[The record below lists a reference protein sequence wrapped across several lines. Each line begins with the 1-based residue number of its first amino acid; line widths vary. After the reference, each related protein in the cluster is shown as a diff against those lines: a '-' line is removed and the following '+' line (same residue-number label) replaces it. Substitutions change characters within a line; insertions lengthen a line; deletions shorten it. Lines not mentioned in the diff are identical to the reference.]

1 MVNDITKNPEKLLA
15 RIEHLEENR
24 RFVQNVLEMALS
36 LVDFQE
42 NIVNSF
48 GPENI
53 LEEAEKRIGYLIP
66 FEASALYLVDQD
78 TSDLHPVVCNPLK
91 ARDFIAAE
99 VEDLIEKGFFA
110 WAIRERRGI
119 TIASRN
125 RAKRF
130 VMHVI
135 ATQSR
140 IRGMFIGQLD
150 GTRQQIPD
158 TSLTLLS
165 IILLNTANALE
176 SLEFY
181 RLLRH
186 QKAILER
193 KVEERT
199 QALAESERQM
209 QQVLKLQSIGTLAG
223 GIAHDFNNILFPI
236 IGYTEL
242 AMDDIPEESP
252 ARKSLEEVLKAA
264 SRAKE
269 LIQQILT
276 FSRQN
281 GHERKPIRVPL
292 IVREAL
298 RLLRASIPKTIDI
311 VSDLEESCSPIL
323 GNPTQMHQ
331 VVMNLCTNA
340 YQAMRET
347 GGQIH
352 VRLGQVNIGYEEMA
366 QRIGIKMGPHLHLV
380 VQDDGVGMD
389 ATVLERIFE
398 PYYTTKEP
406 GKGTGLGLS
415 VIHGIVKNHGGFITV
430 ESLPG
435 RGSSFHVYLPT
446 IDEIEQDI
454 EVEIRAAETGG
465 GERILLVDDEEQIVA
480 MEKQLLEKLGYQVT
494 ACASSSEAWT
504 VFSAH
509 PDQFDLM
516 ITDMTMP
523 HMAGDRLSEK
533 ILDIRPTLPVIL
545 CTGHSDMI
553 DEDKAAALGIRKFV
567 MKPVEKNELARAIRS
582 ALESGPTRLPP
593 GSPESSRPVLS
604 IAAA

>member
-1 MVNDITKNPEKLLA
+1 
-15 RIEHLEENR
+15 
-24 RFVQNVLEMALS
+24 
-36 LVDFQE
+36 
-42 NIVNSF
+42 
-48 GPENI
+48 
-53 LEEAEKRIGYLIP
+53 
-66 FEASALYLVDQD
+66 
-78 TSDLHPVVCNPLK
+78 
-91 ARDFIAAE
+91 
-99 VEDLIEKGFFA
+99 
-110 WAIRERRGI
+110 
-119 TIASRN
+119 
-125 RAKRF
+125 
-130 VMHVI
+130 
-135 ATQSR
+135 
-140 IRGMFIGQLD
+140 MFIGQLD

-186 QKAILER
+186 QKTILEK

-242 AMDDIPEESP
+242 ALDDIPEENP

-276 FSRQN
+276 FSRRN
-281 GHERKPIRVPL
+281 GRERKPIRVP
-292 IVREAL
+292 IIIREAL
-298 RLLRASIPKTIDI
+298 KLLRASIPTTIEI
-311 VSDLEESCSPIL
+311 AADLEENCSPIM

-352 VRLGQVNIGYEEMA
+352 VRLGEVNIGYEEMA
-366 QRIGIKMGPHLHLV
+366 QRIGITMGPHLHLV
-380 VQDDGVGMD
+380 VQDNGVGMD

-398 PYYTTKEP
+398 PYYTTQEP

-415 VIHGIVKNHGGFITV
+415 VIHGIVKSHGGFITV

-435 RGSSFHVYLPT
+435 QGSSFHVYLPT
-446 IDEIEQDI
+446 IEEMEQDI
-454 EVEIRAAETGG
+454 AVEIYAAETGG
-465 GERILLVDDEEQIVA
+465 RERILLVDDEEQIVA
-480 MEKQLLEKLGYQVT
+480 MEKQMLEKLGYQVT

-504 VFSAH
+504 VFSTR

-533 ILDIRPTLPVIL
+533 ILDIRPNLPVIL
-545 CTGHSDMI
+545 CTGYSDMI
-553 DEDKAAALGIRKFV
+553 DGDKAVALGIRKFV

-582 ALESGPTRLPP
+582 ALEPGPT
-593 GSPESSRPVLS
+593 GSSRPAPA
-604 IAAA
+604 IAAP

>member
-1 MVNDITKNPEKLLA
+1 MVNDITKDPEKLLS

-454 EVEIRAAETGG
+454 EMEIRAAETGG

-553 DEDKAAALGIRKFV
+553 DEDKATALGIRKFV

>member
-1 MVNDITKNPEKLLA
+1 MVNDITKDPEKLLT
-15 RIEHLEENR
+15 RIEYLEDNR
-24 RFVQNVLEMALS
+24 RFVQNMLEMAIS

-42 NIVNSF
+42 NIVSSF

-53 LEEAEKRIGYLIP
+53 LEEAEKRIRYLIP
-66 FEASALYLVDQD
+66 FEANALYLVDQD
-78 TSDLHPVVCNPLK
+78 SSDLQLAVCNPPK
-91 ARDFIAAE
+91 AREFMTAE
-99 VEDLIEKGFFA
+99 VEELIEKGFFA

-119 TIASRN
+119 TIASSN

-150 GTRQQIPD
+150 GRQQIPD

-186 QKAILER
+186 QKAILEK

-242 AMDDIPEESP
+242 ALDDIPEENP

-276 FSRQN
+276 FSRRN
-281 GHERKPIRVPL
+281 GRERKPIRVP
-292 IVREAL
+292 IIIREAL
-298 RLLRASIPKTIDI
+298 KLLRASIPKTIEI
-311 VSDLEESCSPIL
+311 ASDLEENCSPIM

-352 VRLGQVNIGYEEMA
+352 VRLGEVNIGYEEMA
-366 QRIGIKMGPHLHLV
+366 QRIGITMGPHLHLV
-380 VQDDGVGMD
+380 VQDNGVGMD

-398 PYYTTKEP
+398 PYYTTQEP

-435 RGSSFHVYLPT
+435 QGSSFHVYLPT
-446 IDEIEQDI
+446 IDEMEQDI
-454 EVEIRAAETGG
+454 AVEIHAAETGG
-465 GERILLVDDEEQIVA
+465 RERILLVDDEEQIVA
-480 MEKQLLEKLGYQVT
+480 MEKQMLEKLGYQVT

-504 VFSAH
+504 VFSTR

-533 ILDIRPTLPVIL
+533 ILDIRPNLPVIL
-545 CTGHSDMI
+545 CTGYSDMI
-553 DEDKAAALGIRKFV
+553 DGDKAVALGIRKFV

-582 ALESGPTRLPP
+582 ALEP
-593 GSPESSRPVLS
+593 GRTEPSRSAPA
-604 IAAA
+604 IAAP

>member
-1 MVNDITKNPEKLLA
+1 MVNDFTKDPEKLLT

-36 LVDFQE
+36 LVDFQD
-42 NIVNSF
+42 NIVSSF

-53 LEEAEKRIGYLIP
+53 LEEAEKRIRYLIP
-66 FEASALYLVDQD
+66 FEATALYLINQD
-78 TSDLHPVVCNPLK
+78 SSDLQLEVCNPLQS
-91 ARDFIAAE
+91 RELIAAE

-119 TIASRN
+119 SIASSN
-125 RAKRF
+125 RAKRL

-150 GTRQQIPD
+150 GKRQQTPD

-186 QKAILER
+186 QKAILEK

-242 AMDDIPEESP
+242 AMDDIPEGSP

-269 LIQQILT
+269 LIQQILI
-276 FSRQN
+276 FSRRN
-281 GHERKPIRVPL
+281 GRERKPIRVP
-292 IVREAL
+292 IIIREAL
-298 RLLRASIPKTIDI
+298 KLLRASIPKTIDI
-311 VSDLEESCSPIL
+311 ITDLEENCSLIM

-340 YQAMRET
+340 YQAMQES
-347 GGQIH
+347 GGEIH
-352 VRLGQVNIGYEEMA
+352 VRLSEVNIGYEEMV

-380 VQDDGVGMD
+380 VQDNGVGMD

-435 RGSSFHVYLPT
+435 QGSSFHVYLPT

-454 EVEIRAAETGG
+454 EVDIRAAETGG
-465 GERILLVDDEEQIVA
+465 GERILLVDDEEPIVA
-480 MEKQLLEKLGYQVT
+480 MEKQMLEKLGYQVT

-504 VFSAH
+504 AFSAR

-533 ILDIRPTLPVIL
+533 ILHIRPNLPVIL
-545 CTGHSDMI
+545 CTGYSDMI
-553 DEDKAAALGIRKFV
+553 NEEKAAALGIRKFV

-582 ALESGPTRLPP
+582 ALESGSTRPPP
-593 GSPESSRPVLS
+593 GPDGSSRPATA
-604 IAAA
+604 IAAS

>member
-1 MVNDITKNPEKLLA
+1 MFNDVTKNPEKLLA

-53 LEEAEKRIGYLIP
+53 LEEAEKRIRYLVP
-66 FEASALYLVDQD
+66 FEANALYLVHQD
-78 TSDLHPVVCNPLK
+78 SSDLQLAVCNPLG
-91 ARDFIAAE
+91 ARDLITAE

-119 TIASRN
+119 TIASRH

-186 QKAILER
+186 QKAILEK

-242 AMDDIPEESP
+242 AMDDIPEEGP

-276 FSRQN
+276 FSRRN
-281 GHERKPIRVPL
+281 GHERKPIRVPIIIL
-292 IVREAL
+292 EAL

-311 VSDLEESCSPIL
+311 ITDVEENCSPIM

-347 GGQIH
+347 GGKIH
-352 VRLGQVNIGYEEMA
+352 VRLGEVNIGYEEMV

-406 GKGTGLGLS
+406 GKGNGLGLS

-435 RGSSFHVYLPT
+435 QGSSFHVYLPT
-446 IDEIEQDI
+446 IDEMEQDI
-454 EVEIRAAETGG
+454 EVEIRAAETGS

-480 MEKQLLEKLGYQVT
+480 MEKQMLEKLGYQVT

-504 VFSAH
+504 VFSAR

-533 ILDIRPTLPVIL
+533 ILDIRPNLPVIL
-545 CTGHSDMI
+545 CTGYSDMI
-553 DEDKAAALGIRKFV
+553 NEDKAAALGIRKFV

-582 ALESGPTRLPP
+582 ALESGPTRPPP
-593 GSPESSRPVLS
+593 GPTGSSRPAPALS
-604 IAAA
+604 SL

>member
-1 MVNDITKNPEKLLA
+1 MFNDVTKDPEKLLA

-53 LEEAEKRIGYLIP
+53 LEEAEKRIRYLVP
-66 FEASALYLVDQD
+66 FEANALYLVDQD
-78 TSDLHPVVCNPLK
+78 SSDLQLAVCNPPG
-91 ARDFIAAE
+91 ARDLIAAE
-99 VEDLIEKGFFA
+99 VEDLIEKGFLA

-119 TIASRN
+119 TIASRH

-186 QKAILER
+186 QKAILEK

-242 AMDDIPEESP
+242 AMDDIPEEGP
-252 ARKSLEEVLKAA
+252 ARRSLEEVLKAA

-269 LIQQILT
+269 LVQQILT
-276 FSRQN
+276 FSRRN
-281 GHERKPIRVPL
+281 GHERKPIRLP
-292 IVREAL
+292 IIIREAL

-311 VSDLEESCSPIL
+311 ITDLDENCSSIM

-347 GGQIH
+347 GGEIH
-352 VRLGQVNIGYEEMA
+352 VRLGEVNIGYEEMV

-406 GKGTGLGLS
+406 GQGNGLGLS

-446 IDEIEQDI
+446 IDEMEQDI
-454 EVEIRAAETGG
+454 EVELRAAETGG

-480 MEKQLLEKLGYQVT
+480 MEKQMLEKLGYQVT

-504 VFSAH
+504 VFSAR

-523 HMAGDRLSEK
+523 HMAGDRLTEK
-533 ILDIRPTLPVIL
+533 VLGLRPNLPVIL
-545 CTGHSDMI
+545 CTGYSDMI
-553 DEDKAAALGIRKFV
+553 NEDKAAALGIRRFV
-567 MKPVEKNELARAIRS
+567 MKPVEKNELARAIRD
-582 ALESGPTRLPP
+582 ALESGQSLPP
-593 GSPESSRPVLS
+593 PGPSGSNRPAPA
-604 IAAA
+604 IAAL

>member
-1 MVNDITKNPEKLLA
+1 
-15 RIEHLEENR
+15 
-24 RFVQNVLEMALS
+24 
-36 LVDFQE
+36 
-42 NIVNSF
+42 
-48 GPENI
+48 
-53 LEEAEKRIGYLIP
+53 
-66 FEASALYLVDQD
+66 
-78 TSDLHPVVCNPLK
+78 
-91 ARDFIAAE
+91 
-99 VEDLIEKGFFA
+99 
-110 WAIRERRGI
+110 
-119 TIASRN
+119 
-125 RAKRF
+125 
-130 VMHVI
+130 MHVI

-186 QKAILER
+186 QKAILEK

-242 AMDDIPEESP
+242 AMDDIPEENP

-269 LIQQILT
+269 LVQQILT

-281 GHERKPIRVPL
+281 GHERKPIRVP
-292 IVREAL
+292 IIIREAL
-298 RLLRASIPKTIDI
+298 KLLRASIPKTIDI
-311 VSDLEESCSPIL
+311 VTDLEENCSPIM

-347 GGQIH
+347 GGKIH
-352 VRLGQVNIGYEEMA
+352 VRLGEVNIGYEEMA

-380 VQDDGVGMD
+380 VQDNGVGMD

-398 PYYTTKEP
+398 PYYTTQEP

-435 RGSSFHVYLPT
+435 QGSSFHVYLPT
-446 IDEIEQDI
+446 IDEMEQDI
-454 EVEIRAAETGG
+454 EVEIHAAETGG

-480 MEKQLLEKLGYQVT
+480 MEKQMLEKLGYQVT

-504 VFSAH
+504 VFSAR

-533 ILDIRPTLPVIL
+533 ILDIRPNLPVIL
-545 CTGHSDMI
+545 CTGYSDMI
-553 DEDKAAALGIRKFV
+553 NEDKAVSTGHPEVRHEAGREKRAGPGDPQRLGA
-567 MKPVEKNELARAIRS
+567 PAR
-582 ALESGPTRLPP
+582 P
-593 GSPESSRPVLS
+593 GQASQPRP
-604 IAAA
+604 

>member
-1 MVNDITKNPEKLLA
+1 LVNEFAKDPEKLLT
-15 RIEHLEENR
+15 RIERLEDNR
-24 RFVQNVLEMALS
+24 RFVQNVLEMAIS

-42 NIVNSF
+42 NIVSSF
-48 GPENI
+48 RPENI
-53 LEEAEKRIGYLIP
+53 LEEAEKRIRYLIP
-66 FEASALYLVDQD
+66 FEANALYLVNEDS
-78 TSDLHPVVCNPLK
+78 SDHQLAVCNPPESREL
-91 ARDFIAAE
+91 ITAE

-125 RAKRF
+125 RTKRF

-150 GTRQQIPD
+150 GARQQIPD

-186 QKAILER
+186 QKAILEK

-242 AMDDIPEESP
+242 AMDDIPAESP

-269 LIQQILT
+269 LIQQILI
-276 FSRQN
+276 FSRRN
-281 GHERKPIRVPL
+281 GRERKPIRVP
-292 IVREAL
+292 IIIREAL
-298 RLLRASIPKTIDI
+298 KLLRASIPKTIDI
-311 VSDLEESCSPIL
+311 IADLEENCSLIM

-340 YQAMRET
+340 YQAMHES

-352 VRLGQVNIGYEEMA
+352 VRLSEVNIGYEEMV

-380 VQDDGVGMD
+380 VEDNGVGMD

-430 ESLPG
+430 ESRPG
-435 RGSSFHVYLPT
+435 QGSSFHVYLPT
-446 IDEIEQDI
+446 IDEMEQDI
-454 EVEIRAAETGG
+454 EVENRVAETGS
-465 GERILLVDDEEQIVA
+465 GERILLVDDEEPIVA
-480 MEKQLLEKLGYQVT
+480 MEKQMLEKLGYQVT

-504 VFSAH
+504 VFSAR

-523 HMAGDRLSEK
+523 HMAGDWLSEK
-533 ILDIRPTLPVIL
+533 ILDIRPNLPVIL
-545 CTGHSDMI
+545 CTGYSDMI
-553 DEDKAAALGIRKFV
+553 DENKAAALGIRKFV

-582 ALESGPTRLPP
+582 ALESGPA
-593 GSPESSRPVLS
+593 GSSRPAPA
-604 IAAA
+604 IAAL

>member
-1 MVNDITKNPEKLLA
+1 MFNDFTKDPEKLLT
-15 RIEHLEENR
+15 RIEYLEENR
-24 RFVQNVLEMALS
+24 RFVQNMLEMAIS

-42 NIVNSF
+42 NIVSSI

-53 LEEAEKRIGYLIP
+53 LEEAEKRIRHLIP
-66 FEASALYLVDQD
+66 FEANALYLVDQD
-78 TSDLHPVVCNPLK
+78 SSDLQFAVCNPLK
-91 ARDFIAAE
+91 AREFIAAE

-130 VMHVI
+130 VMHII

-186 QKAILER
+186 QKTILEK

-223 GIAHDFNNILFPI
+223 GIAHDFNNLLFPI

-242 AMDDIPEESP
+242 AMDDIPAENP
-252 ARKSLEEVLKAA
+252 AHKSLEEVLKAA

-276 FSRQN
+276 FSRRN
-281 GHERKPIRVPL
+281 GRERSPIRVPV
-292 IVREAL
+292 IIREAL
-298 RLLRASIPKTIDI
+298 KLLRASIPTTIDI
-311 VSDLEESCSPIL
+311 TADLEETCSPIL

-331 VVMNLCTNA
+331 VIMNLCTNA
-340 YQAMRET
+340 YQAMRKT
-347 GGQIH
+347 GGKIQI
-352 VRLGQVNIGYEEMA
+352 RLGEVNIGYEEMA

-398 PYYTTKEP
+398 PYFTTQEP

-430 ESLPG
+430 ESQPG
-435 RGSSFHVYLPT
+435 QGSSFHVYLPT
-446 IDEIEQDI
+446 IDEMAQDI
-454 EVEIRAAETGG
+454 EVETHAAETGG

-504 VFSAH
+504 VFVAR

-533 ILDIRPTLPVIL
+533 ILNIRPNLPVIL
-545 CTGHSDMI
+545 CTGYNDMI
-553 DEDKAAALGIRKFV
+553 DADKALALGIRKFV
-567 MKPVEKNELARAIRS
+567 MKPVEKNELSRAIRS
-582 ALESGPTRLPP
+582 ALELGPTGSSPP
-593 GSPESSRPVLS
+593 APA
-604 IAAA
+604 IAVS

>member
-1 MVNDITKNPEKLLA
+1 MVNDFTKDPEKLLTH
-15 RIEHLEENR
+15 IEYLEENR
-24 RFVQNVLEMALS
+24 RFVQNMLEMAIS

-42 NIVNSF
+42 NIVSSF

-53 LEEAEKRIGYLIP
+53 LEEAEKRIRHLIP
-66 FEASALYLVDQD
+66 FEANALYLVDQD
-78 TSDLHPVVCNPLK
+78 SSDLQFAVCNPLK
-91 ARDFIAAE
+91 AREFIAAE
-99 VEDLIEKGFFA
+99 LEDLIEKGFFA

-125 RAKRF
+125 RSKRF
-130 VMHVI
+130 VMHII

-186 QKAILER
+186 QQTLLEK

-223 GIAHDFNNILFPI
+223 GIAHDFNNLLFPI

-242 AMDDIPEESP
+242 AMDDIPPENP

-276 FSRQN
+276 FSRRN
-281 GHERKPIRVPL
+281 GRERSPIRVPM
-292 IVREAL
+292 IIRETL
-298 RLLRASIPKTIDI
+298 KLLRASIPTTIDI
-311 VSDLEESCSPIL
+311 SADLEENCSPIMA
-323 GNPTQMHQ
+323 NPTQMHQ

-340 YQAMRET
+340 YQAIRKT
-347 GGQIH
+347 GGKIQI
-352 VRLGQVNIGYEEMA
+352 RLGEVNIGYEEMA

-389 ATVLERIFE
+389 ASVLERIFE
-398 PYYTTKEP
+398 PYFTTQEP

-430 ESLPG
+430 ESRPG
-435 RGSSFHVYLPT
+435 QGSSFHVYLPT
-446 IDEIEQDI
+446 IDEMAQDI
-454 EVEIRAAETGG
+454 EVEIHATETGG

-504 VFSAH
+504 VFSAR

-533 ILDIRPTLPVIL
+533 ILDIRPNLPVIL
-545 CTGHSDMI
+545 CTGYNDMI
-553 DEDKAAALGIRKFV
+553 DADKALAMGIRKFV
-567 MKPVEKNELARAIRS
+567 MKPLEKNELSRAIRS
-582 ALESGPTRLPP
+582 ALELGPT
-593 GSPESSRPVLS
+593 GSSQPAPA
-604 IAAA
+604 IAVS

>member
-1 MVNDITKNPEKLLA
+1 MVNDFTKDPEKLLT
-15 RIEHLEENR
+15 RIEYLEENR
-24 RFVQNVLEMALS
+24 RFVQNMLEMAIS

-42 NIVNSF
+42 NIVSSF

-53 LEEAEKRIGYLIP
+53 LEEAEKRIRHLIP
-66 FEASALYLVDQD
+66 FEANALYLVDQD
-78 TSDLHPVVCNPLK
+78 SSDLQFAVCNPLK
-91 ARDFIAAE
+91 AREFIAAE
-99 VEDLIEKGFFA
+99 LEDLIEKGFFA

-125 RAKRF
+125 RSKRF
-130 VMHVI
+130 VMHII

-186 QKAILER
+186 QQTLLEK

-223 GIAHDFNNILFPI
+223 GIAHDFNNLLFPI

-242 AMDDIPEESP
+242 AMDDIPPENP

-276 FSRQN
+276 FSRRN
-281 GHERKPIRVPL
+281 GRERSPIRVPM
-292 IVREAL
+292 IIRETL
-298 RLLRASIPKTIDI
+298 KLLRASIPTTIDI
-311 VSDLEESCSPIL
+311 SADLEENCSPIMA
-323 GNPTQMHQ
+323 NPTQMHQ

-340 YQAMRET
+340 YQAIRKT
-347 GGQIH
+347 GGKIQI
-352 VRLGQVNIGYEEMA
+352 RLGEVNIGYEEMA

-389 ATVLERIFE
+389 ASVLERIFE
-398 PYYTTKEP
+398 PYFTTQEP

-430 ESLPG
+430 ESRPG
-435 RGSSFHVYLPT
+435 QGSSFHVYLPT
-446 IDEIEQDI
+446 IDEMAQDI
-454 EVEIRAAETGG
+454 EVEIHATETGG

-504 VFSAH
+504 VFSAR

-533 ILDIRPTLPVIL
+533 ILDIRPNLPVIL
-545 CTGHSDMI
+545 CTGYNDMI
-553 DEDKAAALGIRKFV
+553 DADKALAMGIRKFV
-567 MKPVEKNELARAIRS
+567 MKPLEKNELSRAIRS
-582 ALESGPTRLPP
+582 ALELGPT
-593 GSPESSRPVLS
+593 GSSQPAPA
-604 IAAA
+604 IAVS

>member
-1 MVNDITKNPEKLLA
+1 MLNDFTKDPEKLLT
-15 RIEHLEENR
+15 RIEYLEENR
-24 RFVQNVLEMALS
+24 RFVQNMLEMAIS

-42 NIVNSF
+42 NIVSSF

-53 LEEAEKRIGYLIP
+53 LEEAEKRIRHLIP
-66 FEASALYLVDQD
+66 FETNALYLVDQD
-78 TSDLHPVVCNPLK
+78 SSDLQLAVCNPLK
-91 ARDFIAAE
+91 AREFIAAE

-130 VMHVI
+130 VMHII

-186 QKAILER
+186 QKTILEK

-223 GIAHDFNNILFPI
+223 GIAHDFNNLLFPI

-242 AMDDIPEESP
+242 AMDDIPAENP

-276 FSRQN
+276 FSRRN
-281 GHERKPIRVPL
+281 GRERSPIRVPI

-298 RLLRASIPKTIDI
+298 KLLRASIPTTIDI
-311 VSDLEESCSPIL
+311 TADLEENCSPIL

-331 VVMNLCTNA
+331 VIMNLCTNA
-340 YQAMRET
+340 YQAMRKT
-347 GGQIH
+347 GGKIQI
-352 VRLGQVNIGYEEMA
+352 RLGEVNIGYEEMA

-398 PYYTTKEP
+398 PYFTTQEP

-430 ESLPG
+430 ESQPG
-435 RGSSFHVYLPT
+435 QGSSFHVYLPT
-446 IDEIEQDI
+446 IDEMAQDI
-454 EVEIRAAETGG
+454 EVETHAAETGG

-504 VFSAH
+504 VFAAR

-533 ILDIRPTLPVIL
+533 ILNIRPNLPVIL
-545 CTGHSDMI
+545 CTGYNDMI
-553 DEDKAAALGIRKFV
+553 DADKALALGIRKFV
-567 MKPVEKNELARAIRS
+567 MKPVEKNELSRAIRS
-582 ALESGPTRLPP
+582 ALELGPT
-593 GSPESSRPVLS
+593 GSSQPAPA
-604 IAAA
+604 IAVS

>member
-1 MVNDITKNPEKLLA
+1 MVNEFAKDPEKLLT
-15 RIEHLEENR
+15 RIERLEDNR
-24 RFVQNVLEMALS
+24 RFVQNVLEMAIS

-42 NIVNSF
+42 NIVSSF

-53 LEEAEKRIGYLIP
+53 LEEAEKRIRYLIP
-66 FEASALYLVDQD
+66 FEANALYLVDED
-78 TSDLHPVVCNPLK
+78 SSDHRLAVCNPPESREL
-91 ARDFIAAE
+91 IAAE

-125 RAKRF
+125 CTKRF

-150 GTRQQIPD
+150 GARQQIPD

-186 QKAILER
+186 QKAILEK

-242 AMDDIPEESP
+242 AMDDIPAESP

-269 LIQQILT
+269 LIQQILI
-276 FSRQN
+276 FSRRN
-281 GHERKPIRVPL
+281 GRERKPIRVP
-292 IVREAL
+292 IIIREAL
-298 RLLRASIPKTIDI
+298 KLLRASIPKTIDI
-311 VSDLEESCSPIL
+311 IADLEENCSLIM

-340 YQAMRET
+340 YQAMHES

-352 VRLGQVNIGYEEMA
+352 VHLSEVNIGYEEMV

-380 VQDDGVGMD
+380 VEDNGVGMD

-430 ESLPG
+430 ESRPG
-435 RGSSFHVYLPT
+435 QGSAFHVYLPT
-446 IDEIEQDI
+446 IDEMEQDI
-454 EVEIRAAETGG
+454 EVENRVAETGS
-465 GERILLVDDEEQIVA
+465 GERILLVDDEEPIVA
-480 MEKQLLEKLGYQVT
+480 MEKQMLEKLGYQVT

-504 VFSAH
+504 VFSAR

-523 HMAGDRLSEK
+523 HMAGDWLSEK
-533 ILDIRPTLPVIL
+533 ILDIRPNLPVIL
-545 CTGHSDMI
+545 CTGYSDMI
-553 DEDKAAALGIRKFV
+553 DENKATALGIRKFV

-582 ALESGPTRLPP
+582 ALESGPT
-593 GSPESSRPVLS
+593 GSDRPVPA
-604 IAAA
+604 IAAS

>member
-1 MVNDITKNPEKLLA
+1 MANDFAKDPEKLLT

-24 RFVQNVLEMALS
+24 RFVQNVLEMAIS

-42 NIVNSF
+42 NIASSF

-53 LEEAEKRIGYLIP
+53 LEEAEKRIRYLIP
-66 FEASALYLVDQD
+66 FEANALYLVNEDS
-78 TSDLHPVVCNPLK
+78 SDHQLAVCNPLESQEL
-91 ARDFIAAE
+91 FAAE

-186 QKAILER
+186 QKAILEK

-209 QQVLKLQSIGTLAG
+209 QHVLKLQSIGTLAG

-242 AMDDIPEESP
+242 AMDDLPEGNQ

-276 FSRQN
+276 FSRRN
-281 GHERKPIRVPL
+281 GSERKPIRVPIIIL
-292 IVREAL
+292 EAL
-298 RLLRASIPKTIDI
+298 RLLRVSIPKTIDI
-311 VSDLEESCSPIL
+311 VTAVEENCSPIM
-323 GNPTQMHQ
+323 GNASQMHQ

-340 YQAMRET
+340 YQAMLET
-347 GGQIH
+347 GGKIH
-352 VRLGQVNIGYEEMA
+352 VRLGEVNIGYEEMV
-366 QRIGIKMGPHLHLV
+366 QRIGIKMGPHLHLM

-398 PYYTTKEP
+398 PYFTTKEP

-435 RGSSFHVYLPT
+435 KGSSFHVYLPT
-446 IDEIEQDI
+446 IDEMEQDI

-465 GERILLVDDEEQIVA
+465 RERILLVDDEKQIVA
-480 MEKQLLEKLGYQVT
+480 MEKQMLEKLGYQVT
-494 ACASSSEAWT
+494 ACAGSSEAWT
-504 VFSAH
+504 VFSAR

-533 ILDIRPTLPVIL
+533 ILDIRPNLPVIL
-545 CTGHSDMI
+545 CTGYSDMI

-582 ALESGPTRLPP
+582 ALKSGPTRPPP
-593 GSPESSRPVLS
+593 GPTGSSRPAPA
-604 IAAA
+604 IAAS

>member
-1 MVNDITKNPEKLLA
+1 MVNDITKDPEKLLA

-553 DEDKAAALGIRKFV
+553 DEDKATALGIRKFV

-593 GSPESSRPVLS
+593 GSPESSRQALS

>member
-1 MVNDITKNPEKLLA
+1 MVNDFTKDPEKLLS

-36 LVDFQE
+36 LVDFQD
-42 NIVNSF
+42 NIVSSF

-53 LEEAEKRIGYLIP
+53 LEEAEKRIRYLIP
-66 FEASALYLVDQD
+66 FEATALYLIDQD
-78 TSDLHPVVCNPLK
+78 SSDLKFAVCNPLQS
-91 ARDFIAAE
+91 RELIAAE

-119 TIASRN
+119 SIASSN
-125 RAKRF
+125 HAKRF

-150 GTRQQIPD
+150 GTRQQTPD

-181 RLLRH
+181 RLLRQ
-186 QKAILER
+186 QKAILEK

-242 AMDDIPEESP
+242 ALDDIPAESP

-269 LIQQILT
+269 LIQQILI
-276 FSRQN
+276 FSRRN
-281 GHERKPIRVPL
+281 GRERKPIRVP
-292 IVREAL
+292 IIIREAL
-298 RLLRASIPKTIDI
+298 KLLRASIPKTIDI
-311 VSDLEESCSPIL
+311 ITDLEEDCSLIM
-323 GNPTQMHQ
+323 GNPTQIHQ

-340 YQAMRET
+340 YQAMQET
-347 GGQIH
+347 GGEIH
-352 VRLGQVNIGYEEMA
+352 VRLSEVNIGYEEMV
-366 QRIGIKMGPHLHLV
+366 QRIGIKMGPHLHLA
-380 VQDDGVGMD
+380 VQDNGIGMD
-389 ATVLERIFE
+389 ASVLERIFE

-430 ESLPG
+430 ESLHG
-435 RGSSFHVYLPT
+435 QGSSFHVYLPT
-446 IDEIEQDI
+446 IDETEQDI
-454 EVEIRAAETGG
+454 EVENCAAETGS
-465 GERILLVDDEEQIVA
+465 GERILLVEDEEPIVA
-480 MEKQLLEKLGYQVT
+480 MEKQMLEKLGYQVT

-504 VFSAH
+504 VFSAR
-509 PDQFDLM
+509 PEQFDLM

-533 ILDIRPTLPVIL
+533 ILDMRPNLPVIL
-545 CTGHSDMI
+545 CTGYSDMI
-553 DEDKAAALGIRKFV
+553 NEDKALALGIRKFV
-567 MKPVEKNELARAIRS
+567 MKPVDKNDLARAVRS
-582 ALESGPTRLPP
+582 ALASGSTRPPP
-593 GSPESSRPVLS
+593 GPAGSSQQAPA
-604 IAAA
+604 IAAS

>member
-430 ESLPG
+430 ESLPS

-454 EVEIRAAETGG
+454 EMEIRAAETGG

-582 ALESGPTRLPP
+582 ALESGPARLPP
-593 GSPESSRPVLS
+593 GSPESSRPDLS

>member
-1 MVNDITKNPEKLLA
+1 MVNEFAKDPEKLLT
-15 RIEHLEENR
+15 RIERLEDNR
-24 RFVQNVLEMALS
+24 RFVQNVLEMAIS

-42 NIVNSF
+42 NIVSSF

-53 LEEAEKRIGYLIP
+53 LEEAEKRIRYLIP
-66 FEASALYLVDQD
+66 FEANALYLVNEDS
-78 TSDLHPVVCNPLK
+78 SDHQLAVCNPPESREL
-91 ARDFIAAE
+91 IAAE

-125 RAKRF
+125 RTKRF

-150 GTRQQIPD
+150 GARQQIPD

-186 QKAILER
+186 QKAILEK

-242 AMDDIPEESP
+242 AMDDIPAESP

-269 LIQQILT
+269 LIQQILI
-276 FSRQN
+276 FSRRN
-281 GHERKPIRVPL
+281 GSERKPIRVP
-292 IVREAL
+292 IIIREAL
-298 RLLRASIPKTIDI
+298 KLLRASIPTTIDI
-311 VSDLEESCSPIL
+311 IADLEENCSLIM
-323 GNPTQMHQ
+323 GNPTQVHQ
-331 VVMNLCTNA
+331 VVVNLCTNA
-340 YQAMRET
+340 YQAMHES
-347 GGQIH
+347 GGEIH
-352 VRLGQVNIGYEEMA
+352 VRLSEESIGYEEMV

-380 VQDDGVGMD
+380 VEDNGLGMD

-430 ESLPG
+430 ESRPG
-435 RGSSFHVYLPT
+435 QGSSFHVYLPT
-446 IDEIEQDI
+446 IDEMEQAI
-454 EVEIRAAETGG
+454 EVENRVAETGS
-465 GERILLVDDEEQIVA
+465 GERILLVDDEEPIVA
-480 MEKQLLEKLGYQVT
+480 MEKQMLEKLGYQVT

-504 VFSAH
+504 VFSAR

-523 HMAGDRLSEK
+523 HMAGDWLSEK
-533 ILDIRPTLPVIL
+533 ILDIRPNLPVIL

-553 DEDKAAALGIRKFV
+553 DENKAAALGIRKFV

-582 ALESGPTRLPP
+582 ALESGPT
-593 GSPESSRPVLS
+593 GSSRPAPA
-604 IAAA
+604 IAAS

>member
-1 MVNDITKNPEKLLA
+1 MVNEFAKDPEKLLT
-15 RIEHLEENR
+15 RIERLEDNR
-24 RFVQNVLEMALS
+24 RFVQNVLEMAIS

-42 NIVNSF
+42 NIVSSF

-53 LEEAEKRIGYLIP
+53 LEEAEKRIRYLIP
-66 FEASALYLVDQD
+66 FEANALYLVNEDS
-78 TSDLHPVVCNPLK
+78 SDHQLAVCNPPESREL
-91 ARDFIAAE
+91 IAAE

-125 RAKRF
+125 RTKRF

-150 GTRQQIPD
+150 GARQQIPD

-186 QKAILER
+186 QKAILEK

-242 AMDDIPEESP
+242 AMDDIPAESP

-269 LIQQILT
+269 LIQQILI
-276 FSRQN
+276 FSRRN
-281 GHERKPIRVPL
+281 GSERKPIRVP
-292 IVREAL
+292 IIIREAL
-298 RLLRASIPKTIDI
+298 KLLRASIPTTIDI
-311 VSDLEESCSPIL
+311 IADLEENCSLIM

-340 YQAMRET
+340 YQAMHES
-347 GGQIH
+347 GGEIH
-352 VRLGQVNIGYEEMA
+352 VRLSEVNIGYEEMV

-380 VQDDGVGMD
+380 VEDNGVGMD

-430 ESLPG
+430 ESRPG
-435 RGSSFHVYLPT
+435 QGSSFHVYLPT
-446 IDEIEQDI
+446 IDEMEQAI
-454 EVEIRAAETGG
+454 EVENRVAETGS
-465 GERILLVDDEEQIVA
+465 GERILLVDDEEPIVA
-480 MEKQLLEKLGYQVT
+480 MEKQMLEKLGYQVT

-504 VFSAH
+504 VFSAR

-523 HMAGDRLSEK
+523 HMAGDWLSEK
-533 ILDIRPTLPVIL
+533 ILDIRPNLPVIL

-553 DEDKAAALGIRKFV
+553 DENKAAALGIRKFV

-582 ALESGPTRLPP
+582 ALESGPT
-593 GSPESSRPVLS
+593 GSSRPAPA
-604 IAAA
+604 IAAS

>member
-1 MVNDITKNPEKLLA
+1 MVNDSPKDPEKLLA

-53 LEEAEKRIGYLIP
+53 LEEAEKRIRYLIP
-66 FEASALYLVDQD
+66 FEANALYLINQD
-78 TSDLHPVVCNPLK
+78 NSDLQPAVCNPLK
-91 ARDFIAAE
+91 AREFIAAE

-186 QKAILER
+186 QKTILEK

-223 GIAHDFNNILFPI
+223 GIAHDFNNLLFPI

-242 AMDDIPEESP
+242 AMDDIPEENT

-276 FSRQN
+276 FSRRN
-281 GHERKPIRVPL
+281 GSERKPIRVPIIIL
-292 IVREAL
+292 EAL
-298 RLLRASIPKTIDI
+298 RLLRVSIPKTIDI
-311 VSDLEESCSPIL
+311 VTAVEENCSPIM
-323 GNPTQMHQ
+323 GNASQMHQ

-340 YQAMRET
+340 YQAMLET
-347 GGQIH
+347 GGKIQ
-352 VRLGQVNIGYEEMA
+352 VCLGEVNIGYEEMV
-366 QRIGIKMGPHLHLV
+366 QRIGIKMGPHLHLM

-398 PYYTTKEP
+398 PYFTTKEP

-435 RGSSFHVYLPT
+435 QGSSFHVYLPT
-446 IDEIEQDI
+446 IDEMEQDI
-454 EVEIRAAETGG
+454 EVKIRAAETGG
-465 GERILLVDDEEQIVA
+465 GEHILLVDDEEQIVA
-480 MEKQLLEKLGYQVT
+480 MEKQMLEKLGYQVT

-504 VFSAH
+504 VFSAR
-509 PDQFDLM
+509 PGEFDLM
-516 ITDMTMP
+516 VTDMTMP

-533 ILDIRPTLPVIL
+533 ILDIRPNLPVIL

-553 DEDKAAALGIRKFV
+553 NEDKAAALGIRKFV
-567 MKPVEKNELARAIRS
+567 MKPVKKNELARAIRS
-582 ALESGPTRLPP
+582 ALESGPTRPPP
-593 GSPESSRPVLS
+593 GPTGSSRPAPA
-604 IAAA
+604 IAAS